1 MDQDLEF
8 IHAEIDSLS
17 WHLNRRHGV
26 LDRLV
31 SEARRGRWLHP
42 ETTEAM
48 RLISDANALR
58 KMADE
63 MLRIRNELVGNM
75 PNLSEAAE

>member
-8 IHAEIDSLS
+8 IHSEIDSLS

-31 SEARRGRWLHP
+31 SEAQRGRWLHP

-58 KMADE
+58 KIADE
-63 MLRIRNELVGNM
+63 MLRIRNELIGNTPEPM
-75 PNLSEAAE
+75 QAAE